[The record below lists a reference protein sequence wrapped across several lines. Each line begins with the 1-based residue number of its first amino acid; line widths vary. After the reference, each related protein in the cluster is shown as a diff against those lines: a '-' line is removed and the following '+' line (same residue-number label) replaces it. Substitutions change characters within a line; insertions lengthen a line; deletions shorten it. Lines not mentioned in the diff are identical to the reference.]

1 MSSPCSENNGGCE
14 QLCFSF
20 PNKTEPKCQCATGV
34 LDKNGKS
41 EYLVVAAET
50 EIISVS
56 LDPRIKSAPIPPV
69 KGLFGV
75 VAVDFDYDESYI
87 YFSQVLRRSIGRVKM
102 GTNDIEDM
110 AKTGNDSGMMYTS
123 RKSQS

>member
-1 MSSPCSENNGGCE
+1 M
-14 QLCFSF
+14 
-20 PNKTEPKCQCATGV
+20 
-34 LDKNGKS
+34 
-41 EYLVVAAET
+41 VAAET

-75 VAVDFDYDESYI
+75 VAVDFDYDKSYI

-110 AKTGNDSGMMYTS
+110 AKTGNDSGMLQIKKDIIMKLYFFIF
-123 RKSQS
+123 K